1 MPYYR
6 QNYPKN
12 LYMKSLYKII
22 TLITLFLFSNNL
34 PAQHGRIAVKQ
45 PPRINGV
52 LKATSNAAAKV
63 KIHANSNSV
72 FGTSKTHPKYDK
84 KQSPKG
90 ELKDEKVIAK
100 KDKKEKK

>member
-1 MPYYR
+1 
-6 QNYPKN
+6 
-12 LYMKSLYKII
+12 MKALYKII
-22 TLITLFLFSNNL
+22 TFFTLFLFSNDL
-34 PAQHGRIAVKQ
+34 LAQHRRIAVKQ

-52 LKATSNAAAKV
+52 LKATSNTPAKA

-84 KQSPKG
+84 KLPPKG
-90 ELKDEKVIAK
+90 ELKDEKVVAK